1 MSGTEESKFLESGS
15 FLLDNFALDTTS
27 RFRFGAI
34 DASTQSKSVSTGS
47 GLQQY
52 LSSKTRTG
60 SNGMGVIS
68 RSESKGASKVT
79 FSAQANVP
87 HGSAASTAA
96 SDSVTDVVVSGPR
109 MDEAAVAEA
118 LAQRIASHK
127 AKEQHKNG
135 DAGGTDIKATPTLT
149 RPTSVSV
156 SISTQDFPEIVLSK
170 PVSRKKVR
178 HVQIQT
184 QHCVMRPMHTQ
195 TEPFDSMVHDLE
207 VKHWPSHPAT
217 TSSSCSVSSGNSTT
231 EVRTP
236 TACDAI
242 TTHPLSSLSETEAPI
257 SPTSGGGLES
267 EVVGL
272 VASVGQPATASSD
285 KDDDEL
291 VQLRQQNVLLQA
303 QVAYLERDL
312 AAETRARTRT
322 AVAMQDTRDKF
333 EMLSAIAYKK
343 LKEMIFQRHVLE
355 MEVRELRGQVDL
367 QSEENVVQRGEMLF
381 RQEQIQMQ
389 IQQQ

>member
-96 SDSVTDVVVSGPR
+96 SDPVTDVVVSGPR
-109 MDEAAVAEA
+109 MGEAAVAEA

-135 DAGGTDIKATPTLT
+135 DAGGTDVKATPTLMGS
-149 RPTSVSV
+149 TSVSV
-156 SISTQDFPEIVLSK
+156 SQDFRPNT
-170 PVSRKKVR
+170 VSRGP
-178 HVQIQT
+178 
-184 QHCVMRPMHTQ
+184 C
-195 TEPFDSMVHDLE
+195 
-207 VKHWPSHPAT
+207 
-217 TSSSCSVSSGNSTT
+217 
-231 EVRTP
+231 TP
-236 TACDAI
+236 RQ
-242 TTHPLSSLSETEAPI
+242 S
-257 SPTSGGGLES
+257 
-267 EVVGL
+267 
-272 VASVGQPATASSD
+272 
-285 KDDDEL
+285 
-291 VQLRQQNVLLQA
+291 QLRH
-303 QVAYLERDL
+303 R
-312 AAETRARTRT
+312 
-322 AVAMQDTRDKF
+322 
-333 EMLSAIAYKK
+333 LSYTDQPSNS
-343 LKEMIFQRHVLE
+343 LPFV
-355 MEVRELRGQVDL
+355 
-367 QSEENVVQRGEMLF
+367 SLF
-381 RQEQIQMQ
+381 APPI
-389 IQQQ
+389 